1 MRSATLRQLEYFVA
15 ACETGTVSEAAV
27 RCSASQASV
36 SAALN
41 ELERGLGVQLL
52 FRIPA
57 KGVAL
62 TRVGEQALPI
72 AKRILRDSEQLSAL
86 AWEEE
91 HDVAGPL
98 RVAATFAL
106 SPRVLPAIAEGF
118 ANRYPRVD
126 LHLFDGLASEV
137 QQQLADRLVDC
148 ALLYRRQLEQDFS
161 VTSIR
166 SVQPFAVLS
175 EHHPLAGSPEISL
188 SQLSQERLILVDPR
202 GSSDVIQRLLKS
214 AGVVPRIG
222 ASFENPE
229 TVRAMV
235 ARGLGYSV
243 FSGRRKGTD
252 SFDGRGI
259 VFVPI
264 ADSVVPNEVVLAR
277 SAGTVPNARLAALE
291 AFLLEPDVMS
301 EFG

>member
-1 MRSATLRQLEYFVA
+1 MKNATLRQLEYFVA
-15 ACETGTVSEAAV
+15 ASETGTVSEAAI

-41 ELERGLGVQLL
+41 ELERGLGVRLL
-52 FRIPA
+52 FRVPA

-72 AKRILRDSEQLSAL
+72 AKRILSDSAQLSAL

-91 HDVAGPL
+91 HEVAGPL

-118 ANRYPRVD
+118 AKRYPRVD

-137 QQQLADRLVDC
+137 QQQLAERVVDC
-148 ALLYRRQLEQDFS
+148 ALLYRRQLEEDFA

-166 SVQPFAVLS
+166 IVQPFAVLP
-175 EHHPLAGSPEISL
+175 EHHPLAGNSEVSL
-188 SQLSQERLILVDPR
+188 GQLSHERLILVDPR
-202 GSSDVIQRLLKS
+202 GSSDVIQRLLRS
-214 AGVVPRIG
+214 AGVVPTVG

-277 SAGTVPNARLAALE
+277 ARDTVPSARLAALE
-291 AFLLEPDVMS
+291 AFLLEPEIKR